1 MNYNEAYK
9 MLINAVNE
17 HIADPNTVP
26 VVWIFEWFNLDIVDG
41 KFHLHGI
48 EYLESELITIDETTP
63 QYILDLRD
71 RPLEDFF
78 GCRYFVSKDK
88 SDKYT
93 DAFSNILNQ
102 GLTYSATG
110 VGTYILSSVET
121 ALHLS
126 TNWIG
131 EAIQNG
137 FITLSPFSIYSSV
150 ETYLKFAEAGDVFD
164 DTRDERLF
172 LPSIDKLNFINPDR
186 LSDKGVVESGDWSMI
201 LNLIKDIEKWAEIE
215 GVDSKQFGRMF
226 DIVLD
231 RGFIFT
237 QINEDEARISSIE
250 TYINSNIP
258 A

>member
-88 SDKYT
+88 SDKYS

-110 VGTYILSSVET
+110 VGTYTLSSVET
-121 ALHLS
+121 AIPLHHVI
-126 TNWIG
+126 N
-131 EAIQNG
+131 NG
-137 FITLSPFSIYSSV
+137 ITFSFDVYSSV
-150 ETYLKFAEAGDVFD
+150 ETYLRIAEVGFD
-164 DTRDERLF
+164 ISRDERLF

-215 GVDSKQFGRMF
+215 GVDSKQFGRLF

-231 RGFIFT
+231 RGFVFT
-237 QINEDEARISSIE
+237 QINETEARISSVE
-250 TYINSNIP
+250 TYTLLFIP